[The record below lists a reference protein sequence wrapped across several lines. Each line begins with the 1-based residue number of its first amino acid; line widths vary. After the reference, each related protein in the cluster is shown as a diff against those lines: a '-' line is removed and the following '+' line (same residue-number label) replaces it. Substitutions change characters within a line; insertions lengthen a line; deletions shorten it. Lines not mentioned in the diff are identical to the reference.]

1 MRNYEQEF
9 TDTCKLMRNYMEQN
23 RPQSFASVWNL
34 FQRQKTDC
42 EHNDIQFL
50 DISDIEQ
57 YAKDEHIEQY
67 GFEK

>member
-34 FQRQKTDC
+34 ILYKLERKK
-42 EHNDIQFL
+42 N
-50 DISDIEQ
+50 
-57 YAKDEHIEQY
+57 YVYKD
-67 GFEK
+67 